1 MVPPWNLCGGSS
13 HARMRGARLEPA
25 SAARGKRESN
35 GWATPVPT
43 SDRPPLRRS
52 SLARRS
58 FGRRNPPG
66 LQSAFGRRAPSRR
79 SAGTSFPKIM
89 ICCSSIR
96 SGVLYQELA
105 PKQVGRRTPII
116 TYDYANASSGIPQR
130 SAPGTAG
137 LYRCPGLTGK
147 AFANPCLGSEVIVAY
162 WASKEQGGTMAT
174 GISFFFVS
182 KRRHTPSV
190 GASQPKTYGLISH
203 KGQLYSGRRS
213 VIDVR
218 KRDKKERPL

>member
-1 MVPPWNLCGGSS
+1 MSRLRLRAASGSRTAGQRRS
-13 HARMRGARLEPA
+13 RLRTDPFSVVLRLLAAA
-25 SAARGKRESN
+25 SAGGIRRGCKARSGA
-35 GWATPVPT
+35 GPQVGG
-43 SDRPPLRRS
+43 PPEL
-52 SLARRS
+52 
-58 FGRRNPPG
+58 
-66 LQSAFGRRAPSRR
+66 PS
-79 SAGTSFPKIM
+79 PKIM